1 MDHSDHKERTVV
13 MKSLLDIDLHEEFVN
28 FRQGVIDLGIFQQW
42 VEKNHDRLAT
52 HISAGTLLKL
62 RRGDI
67 RKVMASIAMLLPSC
81 VKCGNICQAGP
92 FTTRQDHATCA
103 SNVDVAMKNGVLSR
117 IPQPNWS
124 PIDSSQLGAD
134 AYFKCTSCGSVWT
147 LVEPE
152 RQDNGTWE
160 RLA

>member
-1 MDHSDHKERTVV
+1 MDHSANKERTAV
-13 MKSLLDIDLHEEFVN
+13 MKSLLDSDLHDEFVN
-28 FRQGVIDLGIFQQW
+28 FRQGVIGLDIFQQW

-52 HISAGTLLKL
+52 HISAGNLLKL

-67 RKVMASIAMLLPSC
+67 HKVMASIAKVLPSC
-81 VKCGNICQAGP
+81 IKCGNICQAGP
-92 FTTRQDHATCA
+92 FTTRHDHATCA
-103 SNVDVAMKNGVLSR
+103 SNVEMALKNGEISR
-117 IPQPNWS
+117 IPLPSWA
-124 PIDSSQLGAD
+124 PIDNSQLGAD
-134 AYFKCTSCGSVWT
+134 AYFKCMGCGSVWT